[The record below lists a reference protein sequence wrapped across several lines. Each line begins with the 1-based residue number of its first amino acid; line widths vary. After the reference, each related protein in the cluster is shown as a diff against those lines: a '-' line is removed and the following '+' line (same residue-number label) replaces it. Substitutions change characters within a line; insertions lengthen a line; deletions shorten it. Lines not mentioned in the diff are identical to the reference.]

1 MSSVMTSQSTASST
15 NLSEETLMNSL
26 YETMTCPITGDI
38 MKEPVSGNDGSTYER
53 SAIVEWLNRKSISP
67 TTNQPMNISELK
79 VNANIRYL
87 CDKYHAG
94 QLGNKKVEKSAPTI
108 SNNHI
113 NLKHN
118 TNLLLSRSGNENNII
133 SMLNFSIDTSTFPE
147 TDTGYLPQD
156 IVLVID
162 RSGSMGANVEAKDG
176 DGNKLEHGFS
186 VQDIVNH
193 AASTVVK
200 TLDKNSRISV
210 ITFDNEI
217 EVNLVLTN
225 MTELNKSNIL
235 GIIKTI
241 KPRGQTNIYGAVEK
255 AIEILDERTDKS
267 RNGSIILFTD
277 GSPNI
282 EPARGT
288 APTIKRLRAKKNFT
302 SSIHTMGFGYGLR
315 EGLLYDIAKSSNGC
329 NGHIPDGG
337 LIATVFCNLLGNILC
352 TVVLNLQLHFI
363 TPNIELV
370 GDFEYNY
377 NSELGTTIY
386 DLGTVQLGQE
396 RNIIL
401 DLNHYKNH
409 QNMEIKYYYT
419 YKIGGISYT
428 SEPHKI
434 DVVLHNIN
442 PIKQDNQ
449 DKDSVTVSEELL
461 RCKLVENIR
470 EMSTYNSIEN
480 YEKSKEIYEK
490 FKGELLELYEWNKS
504 NLVTGMKKNLIEG
517 QNEEGQIYKAVTNPV
532 YFRRWGKFYLDQ
544 LSRAL
549 LLQVKPNFKD
559 PACVFGGELFMDL
572 VDMASDTFDSLP
584 PPTPSNTPIVN
595 TGYGGGSTYRSMS
608 SVPAGNQPTATVN
621 MSQFNTQDG
630 GCYLGS
636 SLITMANG
644 LTKPVNTIKKNDVI
658 LTSETDDINSK
669 LVFTKVLCVV
679 KTSYKDGVILVNVG
693 DLEITPYHPV
703 IYENKWQ
710 FPVDCGVTY
719 RSTEKDVYTLVLE
732 NNHIAIVDGIPTI
745 CLGHNYQSNK
755 VLKHPYFGS
764 KKVINDL
771 MKIQNFSEGFIEINP
786 EKYIRDDNFV
796 IGYMSENQEVE
807 MEID

>member
-1 MSSVMTSQSTASST
+1 MSSVMTSHSTSSSS
-15 NLSEETLMNSL
+15 NLTEEALMNSL
-26 YETMTCPITGDI
+26 FETMTCPITGDI
-38 MKEPVSGNDGSTYER
+38 MKDPVSGNDGSTYER
-53 SAIVEWLNRKSISP
+53 SAIEEWLKRKTVSP
-67 TTNQPMNISELK
+67 TNNLPMNIGDLK

-94 QLGNKKVEKSAPTI
+94 ELGNKKVEKSAPTI
-108 SNNHI
+108 SKNHI

-118 TNLLLSRSGNENNII
+118 SDVFLSSLGKKNDII
-133 SMLNFSIDTSTFPE
+133 SMLNFSIDTSTFPTTE
-147 TDTGYLPQD
+147 TGYLPQD
-156 IVLVID
+156 VVLVID
-162 RSGSMGANVEAKDG
+162 RSGSMGVNVEAKDG

-193 AASTVVK
+193 AASTVIK
-200 TLDKNSRISV
+200 TLDKNSRIAV

-217 EVNLVLTN
+217 EVNLGLTN
-225 MTELNKSNIL
+225 MTDLNKSNVL

-241 KPRGQTNIYGAVEK
+241 KPRGQTNIYTAVEK
-255 AIEILDERTDKS
+255 AVEILDEREDKS
-267 RNGSIILFTD
+267 RNGHTILFTD
-277 GSPNI
+277 GTPNI

-288 APTIKRLRAKKNFT
+288 AATIKRLRTKKNFT
-302 SSIHTMGFGYGLR
+302 SCIHTMGFGYGLQP
-315 EGLLYDIAKSSNGC
+315 GLLYDIAKASNGC

-370 GDFEYNY
+370 GDYEMNY
-377 NSELGTTIY
+377 NSDLGTTIY

-401 DLNHYKNH
+401 DLSNYKNK
-409 QNMEIKYYYT
+409 QSIEIKYYYT

-428 SEPHKI
+428 SEQYKI
-434 DVVLHNIN
+434 DIVLDNIKELK
-442 PIKQDNQ
+442 PDNQ
-449 DKDSVTVSEELL
+449 DKDSVRVSEQLL
-461 RCKLVENIR
+461 RCKMIENIR
-470 EMSTYNSIEN
+470 EMTTYNSIEKF
-480 YEKSKEIYEK
+480 EKSNEIFEN
-490 FKGELLELYEWNKS
+490 FKSDLLELFEWNKS

-517 QNEEGQIYKAVTNPV
+517 ENEEGQIYKAVTNPI

-572 VDMASDTFDSLP
+572 VEMASDTFDSLP
-584 PPTPSNTPIVN
+584 PPTPSNIQMQN
-595 TGYGGGSTYRSMS
+595 TLHSGSSTYRSMS
-608 SVPAGNQPTATVN
+608 STPTAYQSRPTVN
-621 MSQFNTQDG
+621 MSQFNTPSG

-644 LTKPVNTIKKNDVI
+644 STKSVNKIKKNDII
-658 LTSETDDINSK
+658 LTSESDDINSK

-679 KTSYKDGVILVNVG
+679 KTSYKEGIILVKIG

-710 FPVDCGVTY
+710 FPVNCGVSY
-719 RSTEKDVYTLVLE
+719 QSTEKDVYTLVLE

-745 CLGHNYQSNK
+745 CLGHNYDSNK

-771 MKIQNFSEGFIEINP
+771 MKIKNFSEGFVEINP
-786 EKYIRDDNFV
+786 EKYIRNDNFV
-796 IGYMSENQEVE
+796 IGYISENREIV
-807 MEID
+807 MEIN